1 MHALPAKTGAVKLE
15 VEMIEVSIDSIR
27 VHLVSQSRVVVLKE
41 LTADRY
47 LPIWIGPFEADAI
60 AMSLQDV
67 EAARPMTHD
76 LLKSVLGQLGAE
88 TVRIEIHDLRE
99 DVFFARI
106 VVRVDGREA
115 EIDSRPS
122 DALALAVRV
131 RAPVFVE
138 ESVMDRAGVVP
149 EADAREGAAE
159 AGGEKA
165 ESDERLSVFKD
176 FVEKLD
182 LDDIHPDEKKS

>member
-1 MHALPAKTGAVKLE
+1 VEPEA
-15 VEMIEVSIDSIR
+15 EMIEVSIDSIR

-41 LTADRY
+41 LTAERY

-76 LLKSVLGQLGAE
+76 LLKSVLHQLGAE
-88 TVRIEIHDLRE
+88 TLRIEIHDLRE
-99 DVFFARI
+99 DVFYARI
-106 VVRVDGREA
+106 IVRVEGREA

-131 RAPVFVE
+131 RSPVFVD

-149 EADAREGAAE
+149 EADAREAAPGAE
-159 AGGEKA
+159 GEPA
-165 ESDERLSVFKD
+165 ESDDRLSVFKD

-182 LDDIHPDEKKS
+182 LDDIHPDETKS

>member
-1 MHALPAKTGAVKLE
+1 MRALPAHIWGVKLE
-15 VEMIEVSIDSIR
+15 AEMIEVSIDSIR

-41 LTADRY
+41 LTAERF

-76 LLKSVLGQLGAE
+76 LLKSVLQQLGAE

-99 DVFFARI
+99 DVFYARI
-106 VVRVDGREA
+106 IVRVDGREA

-149 EADAREGAAE
+149 EADAREGAPEAE
-159 AGGEKA
+159 GEGNG
-165 ESDERLSVFKD
+165 SDDRLSVFKD

-182 LDDIHPDEKKS
+182 LDDIPPDETKS

>member
-1 MHALPAKTGAVKLE
+1 MHAFPSTTGGVKLE

-41 LTADRY
+41 LTAERY

-88 TVRIEIHDLRE
+88 TVRIEIHDLRD

-106 VVRVDGREA
+106 IVRVDGREA

-159 AGGEKA
+159 AEGEKP

>member
-1 MHALPAKTGAVKLE
+1 MRSLPAHLWGVKLE
-15 VEMIEVSIDSIR
+15 AEMIEVSIDSIR

-76 LLKSVLGQLGAE
+76 LLKSVLHQLGAE

-99 DVFFARI
+99 DVFYARI
-106 VVRVDGREA
+106 IVRVDGREA

-138 ESVMDRAGVVP
+138 ESVMDRAGVTP
-149 EADAREGAAE
+149 EADAREGAPEAE
-159 AGGEKA
+159 GEGAG
-165 ESDERLSVFKD
+165 SDDRLSVFKD

-182 LDDIHPDEKKS
+182 LDDIPPDETKS

>member
-1 MHALPAKTGAVKLE
+1 
-15 VEMIEVSIDSIR
+15 MIEVSIDSIR

-41 LTADRY
+41 LTAERY

-76 LLKSVLGQLGAE
+76 LLKSVLGHLGAE
-88 TVRIEIHDLRE
+88 TVRIEIHDLRD

-106 VVRVDGREA
+106 IVRVDGREA

-159 AGGEKA
+159 AEGEQT

>member
-1 MHALPAKTGAVKLE
+1 MHALAASARGVKLE

-76 LLKSVLGQLGAE
+76 LLKSVLHHLGAE
-88 TVRIEIHDLRE
+88 TVRIEIHDLRD
-99 DVFFARI
+99 DVFYARI
-106 VVRVDGREA
+106 IVRVDGREA

-131 RAPVFVE
+131 HAPVFVE
-138 ESVMDRAGVVP
+138 EGVMDRAGVVP
-149 EADAREGAAE
+149 EADAREGAPQAE
-159 AGGEKA
+159 GEPA
-165 ESDERLSVFKD
+165 ESDDRLSVFKD

-182 LDDIHPDEKKS
+182 LDDIHPNDKKS

>member
-1 MHALPAKTGAVKLE
+1 MRSIPTPVGRVELE
-15 VEMIEVSIDSIR
+15 AEMIEVSIDSIR

-41 LTADRY
+41 LTAERY

-76 LLKSVLGQLGAE
+76 LLKSVLHQLGAE
-88 TVRIEIHDLRE
+88 TVRIEIHDLRD
-99 DVFFARI
+99 DVFYARI
-106 VVRVDGREA
+106 IVRVDGRES

-131 RAPVFVE
+131 RAPVFVD
-138 ESVMDRAGVVP
+138 ESVMDRAGVIP
-149 EADAREGAAE
+149 EADAREAAPEGEGE
-159 AGGEKA
+159 APA
-165 ESDERLSVFKD
+165 SDDRLSVFKD

-182 LDDIHPDEKKS
+182 LDDIHPDETKS